1 MAAKKPHSSPSMEVV
16 IVCQPF
22 GKEFQNAAS
31 EAASWAL
38 AAAEGECGGGG
49 GVAFLLEFRGAVD
62 DCARS
67 TVC

>member
-1 MAAKKPHSSPSMEVV
+1 MTAKKPHSSPSMEVW

-38 AAAEGECGGGG
+38 AAAEGECG
-49 GVAFLLEFRGAVD
+49 VAFSLEFRGLVD
-62 DCARS
+62 DCPCSA
-67 TVC
+67 VC